1 MRGYNNIIGTVAMR
15 DKMVDLENAIKL
27 ANADGAVTYDELRVE
42 LKKWGIFNFI
52 ANKPD
57 SLHTFL
63 GVTSPMQK

>member
-42 LKKWGIFNFI
+42 LKK
-52 ANKPD
+52 
-57 SLHTFL
+57 
-63 GVTSPMQK
+63 